1 MSEFSGQVGIITGAG
16 HGIGRATATLLAGDG
31 AKVVVAEIQ
40 EEWGQAV
47 VQEITDAGGE
57 AIFIHTD
64 VGDHAAIQRA
74 VEETVNHWGRL
85 DFVVNN
91 AYWSARG
98 TVEEVS
104 EADWDRSMD
113 IMLKAIYL
121 FGKYAFPVMRQ
132 QGGGAMVNLASIHG
146 YAAAHRYGVYAAAKA
161 GVINLTRAMAIDYG
175 HDGIRVNAICPGWIM
190 THGVPDNPDLM
201 RRVEVIYPVGRA
213 GQPIDIAKVVRFL
226 ISDDSSFI
234 NGHAIVADGGLT
246 AQLQDAVTNL
256 VTHVDLMRPYKPPAD
271 S

>member
-121 FGKYAFPVMRQ
+121 FGKYAFPVMKQ

-146 YAAAHRYGVYAAAKA
+146 YAAAHRYGIYAAAKA

-175 HDGIRVNAICPGWIM
+175 HDGIRVNAICPGPVQGPRID
-190 THGVPDNPDLM
+190 GV
-201 RRVEVIYPVGRA
+201 IAARA
-213 GQPIDIAKVVRFL
+213 AAQGERFETTRDSYLRQNSLHTFIQAQDIADLVVFL
-226 ISDDSSFI
+226 CSPAGRKIS
-234 NGHAIVADGGLT
+234 GQALAIDGNTETLR
-246 AQLQDAVTNL
+246 V
-256 VTHVDLMRPYKPPAD
+256 
-271 S
+271 